1 MSYQKGDP
9 DCMKSEDAM
18 KNIKIVYKTNKIEF
32 IEANWDYVYYYQPEE
47 TPEGF
52 DKI

>member
-18 KNIKIVYKTNKIEF
+18 KNIKILYRTKKPRAIEF
-32 IEANWDYVYYYQPEE
+32 YDEHLYTKDADK
-47 TPEGF
+47 PEGF